1 MEREAT
7 APQPPTH
14 VKMSGNLLA
23 WYAVREGNIIG
34 YRIYKKNPG
43 GTFCPGILAAFR
55 NLSEKALLTSD
66 ASQARY
72 YVTAV
77 NESGKES
84 APSSIV
90 KYQKALLKT
99 EGFLLFLIVD

>member
-1 MEREAT
+1 MEREANV
-7 APQPPTH
+7 PQPPTH
-14 VKMSGNLLA
+14 VKMSGNLLT

-34 YRIYKKNPG
+34 YRIYKKNLG
-43 GTFCPGILAAFR
+43 GTFVHIGSV
-55 NLSEKALLTSD
+55 SEFERKSFADSD

-84 APSSIV
+84 APSSIA
-90 KYQKALLKT
+90 K
-99 EGFLLFLIVD
+99 